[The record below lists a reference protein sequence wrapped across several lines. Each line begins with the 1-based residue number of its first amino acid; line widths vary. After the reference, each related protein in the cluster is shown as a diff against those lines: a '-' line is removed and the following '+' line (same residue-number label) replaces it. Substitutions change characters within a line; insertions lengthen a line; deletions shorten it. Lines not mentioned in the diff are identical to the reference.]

1 LSARHR
7 FDTAPAE
14 RGYKMRNKAR
24 EGIRLVQQV
33 ELEEWLSRAH
43 RHGNPI
49 MAAGRHFNA
58 LIDENGQT
66 LDLADYDDLYDVANL
81 AVTWLE
87 DNPCPDNAVGKR
99 LTAQMMGYRAVADTV
114 RATITGED
122 GDAMGARL
130 RHLRDV
136 IDQHAEAIDGAAP
149 SRRQLFPEND
159 AVQRGSVMHMRR
171 RVPRQP
177 AGWDGSCHIEGE
189 SAETRREC
197 RVIDISMLGLGI
209 TLNHPNTSEVLGRHI
224 SVDVAAVGDSV
235 SIRLEGVVTNA
246 QPTLGGAVRIGIAF
260 DELSQSDAGMSL
272 HSMTN
277 DLREDVMAT
286 RRSQ

>member
-1 LSARHR
+1 
-7 FDTAPAE
+7 
-14 RGYKMRNKAR
+14 MRNKAR

-33 ELEEWLSRAH
+33 ELEEWLSRAY
-43 RHGNPI
+43 RHWNPI

-189 SAETRREC
+189 STETRREC

-246 QPTLGGAVRIGIAF
+246 QPTLGGAVRIGVAF

-272 HSMTN
+272 HSITN
-277 DLREDVMAT
+277 DLREGVVAT
-286 RRSQ
+286 RRSR

>member
-1 LSARHR
+1 
-7 FDTAPAE
+7 
-14 RGYKMRNKAR
+14 MRNKAR

-33 ELEEWLSRAH
+33 ELEDWFSRAN
-43 RHGNPI
+43 RHWNPI
-49 MAAGRHFNA
+49 IAAGRHFNA
-58 LIDENGQT
+58 LIDEDGSAPS
-66 LDLADYDDLYDVANL
+66 LADYDDLYDVANL

-87 DNPCPDNAVGKR
+87 DNPCPDKAVEKR

-114 RATITGED
+114 RSTIAEED
-122 GDAMGARL
+122 GDAMVVRL

-136 IDQHAEAIDGAAP
+136 IDQHAEAIDEAAP
-149 SRRQLFPEND
+149 SRRHLLPEEA

-177 AGWDGSCHIEGE
+177 AGWDGTCHIEGE
-189 SAETRREC
+189 SIEMLREC

-260 DELSQSDAGMSL
+260 DGLSQSDAGMSPN
-272 HSMTN
+272 SITN
-277 DLREDVMAT
+277 DLHESVVAT

>member
-1 LSARHR
+1 
-7 FDTAPAE
+7 
-14 RGYKMRNKAR
+14 MRNKAR
-24 EGIRLVQQV
+24 EGMRLVQQV
-33 ELEEWLSRAH
+33 ELEEWLNRAY
-43 RHGNPI
+43 RHWNPI

-58 LIDENGQT
+58 VIDENGQT
-66 LDLADYDDLYDVANL
+66 PDLADYDDLYDVANL

-87 DNPCPDNAVGKR
+87 DNPCPDKAVGKR
-99 LTAQMMGYRAVADTV
+99 LRAQMMGYRAVADTV
-114 RATITGED
+114 RSTITEED
-122 GDAMGARL
+122 GDAMVARL
-130 RHLRDV
+130 GHLREV
-136 IDQHAEAIDGAAP
+136 IDQHAEAIDKAAP
-149 SRRQLFPEND
+149 SRRQLLPENNS
-159 AVQRGSVMHMRR
+159 VQRGSVMHMRR

-189 SAETRREC
+189 STETRREC

-260 DELSQSDAGMSL
+260 DELSHSDAGMSL
-272 HSMTN
+272 HSITN
-277 DLREDVMAT
+277 DLPESVVAT
-286 RRSQ
+286 RRSR

>member
-1 LSARHR
+1 
-7 FDTAPAE
+7 
-14 RGYKMRNKAR
+14 MRNKAR

-33 ELEEWLSRAH
+33 ELEEWLSRAY
-43 RHGNPI
+43 RHWNPI

-66 LDLADYDDLYDVANL
+66 PDLADYDDLYDVANL

-87 DNPCPDNAVGKR
+87 DNPCPDKAVGKR
-99 LTAQMMGYRAVADTV
+99 ITAQMMGYRAVADTV
-114 RATITGED
+114 RSTITEED
-122 GDAMGARL
+122 GDAMVARL

-136 IDQHAEAIDGAAP
+136 IDQHAEAIDEAAP
-149 SRRQLFPEND
+149 SRRQLLPEND

-177 AGWDGSCHIEGE
+177 AGWNGSCHIEGE
-189 SAETRREC
+189 STETRREC

-260 DELSQSDAGMSL
+260 DELSQSDEGVSL
-272 HSMTN
+272 HSITN
-277 DLREDVMAT
+277 DLRESVVAA
-286 RRSQ
+286 RRSR